1 MHYSLSLFI
10 NIHHELRTFFIKKLF
25 IIHLFITKKYKPSG
39 PFLFFLFWT
48 CCFILPMSCVEE
60 SERLTRAERKIV
72 DSLVIKETK
81 ILRAMSDSL
90 CELNFEASV
99 TEVVDSIKAKRIEDI
114 KKILSQ

>member
-1 MHYSLSLFI
+1 MFANSITQNS
-10 NIHHELRTFFIKKLF
+10 KL
-25 IIHLFITKKYKPSG
+25 TG

-48 CCFILPMSCVEE
+48 ICFLLPMSCVEE

-72 DSLVIKETK
+72 DSLVLKKTK
-81 ILRAMSDSL
+81 ILRTEGDSL

-99 TEVVDSIKAKRIEDI
+99 TQVVDSILTERLEEI